1 MSTADVASEIAA
13 NESTPTNW
21 GAVADFDI
29 DAMTSNNSRFA
40 EDAALH
46 VLFYIKPSI
55 SQSASDAA
63 KRPIYE
69 DVEQVKIFTPG
80 EKRSIVDRPATEID
94 ISRFRLQ
101 YEKFKAGAEEQQ
113 SGTPLHFLPGLS
125 ASRVEEYKYSKILT
139 VEQLAGASDSAG
151 QAFMGFNADKRR
163 AAAYLQLA
171 DARAP
176 VAEVDERL
184 SAENETL
191 KLQLETLQK
200 QIDSIVS
207 TKKRAGKKTP
217 EVETD

>member
-1 MSTADVASEIAA
+1 MSTSAVASDIAA

-21 GAVADFDI
+21 GAVAEFDI
-29 DAMTSNNSRFA
+29 DTMTSNNSRFA

-46 VLFYIKPSI
+46 VLFYVKPSI
-55 SQSASDAA
+55 SQTLSDAA

-80 EKRSIVDRPATEID
+80 EKRSIIDRPATDID
-94 ISRFRLQ
+94 MSRFRVQ
-101 YEKFKAGAEEQQ
+101 YERFKAGKEEQQ

-125 ASRVEEYKYSKILT
+125 ASKVEEYKYSKILT

-151 QAFMGFNADKRR
+151 QAFMGFSADKRR
-163 AAAYLQLA
+163 AAAYLQL
-171 DARAP
+171 DYARAP

>member
-1 MSTADVASEIAA
+1 MSADVASEIAA

-21 GAVADFDI
+21 GAVAEFDI

-40 EDAALH
+40 EDEALH

-55 SQSASDAA
+55 SQTLSDAA

-80 EKRSIVDRPATEID
+80 EKRSIIDRPATDID
-94 ISRFRLQ
+94 MSRFKVQ
-101 YEKFKAGAEEQQ
+101 YERFKAGKEEQQ

-125 ASRVEEYKYSKILT
+125 ASKVEEYKYSKILT
-139 VEQLAGASDSAG
+139 VEQLAGASDGAG
-151 QAFMGFNADKRR
+151 QAFMGFSADKKR
-163 AAAYLQLA
+163 AQAYLRLA

-207 TKKRAGKKTP
+207 TKKRTGKKTT